1 MGPGQPLF
9 GLDASTRRFE
19 EPFGLHEGKKTMVA
33 GDVRVGTRQSFF
45 DWRIHDKLVSSGSSG
60 VVVLRGD
67 WTTRGGLGVAE
78 RRLVLHSFRRK
89 PPVYKQTLCQKEG
102 KLSVPLGSH
111 FSFSSRFGA
120 RRQSVRSVGFW
131 SSASKFEGRSKRFER
146 HVVVRSGHQALFSLV
161 HPVELSLA
169 RTLPSPHR
177 PPPPPPISSFSSAV
191 PRCTGRPRPHSSALA
206 SRSFRGLGFPSRA
219 VASYWSPPRGGGKEQ
234 DFPTPIPS
242 RLRRLPSLRT
252 SYTRFCTR

>member
-1 MGPGQPLF
+1 
-9 GLDASTRRFE
+9 
-19 EPFGLHEGKKTMVA
+19 MVA
-33 GDVRVGTRQSFF
+33 GNVRVGTWQCFL
-45 DWRIHDKLVSSGSSG
+45 DWRIHGKLVSSGSSG

-67 WTTRGGLGVAE
+67 WTTRGGFGVAE

-102 KLSVPLGSH
+102 KLSVPFRSH
-111 FSFSSRFGA
+111 FLLLSHFGA
-120 RRQSVRSVGFW
+120 RRQSVRSVEFW
-131 SSASKFEGRSKRFER
+131 SSASKFEGRLKRFER
-146 HVVVRSGHQALFSLV
+146 HVVVRSGYQALFSLV
-161 HPVELSLA
+161 HPVELNLA

-219 VASYWSPPRGGGKEQ
+219 VASPVQTPSQWHATAQSTQHSKECNHMVTLRYPTSHREDLGPLQPIHAQDCNLPTRPRL
-234 DFPTPIPS
+234 S
-242 RLRRLPSLRT
+242 R
-252 SYTRFCTR
+252 

>member
-1 MGPGQPLF
+1 MFFEVIGRRVVGSVWLSDGWYCIVFGESHLYINKPSAKRRASSQYRSDLIFLF
-9 GLDASTRRFE
+9 F
-19 EPFGLHEGKKTMVA
+19 
-33 GDVRVGTRQSFF
+33 
-45 DWRIHDKLVSSGSSG
+45 
-60 VVVLRGD
+60 
-67 WTTRGGLGVAE
+67 
-78 RRLVLHSFRRK
+78 
-89 PPVYKQTLCQKEG
+89 
-102 KLSVPLGSH
+102 
-111 FSFSSRFGA
+111 SRFGA
-120 RRQSVRSVGFW
+120 RHQSVRSVEFW

-146 HVVVRSGHQALFSLV
+146 HVVVRSGYQALFSLV
-161 HPVELSLA
+161 HPVELNLA

-242 RLRRLPSLRT
+242 
-252 SYTRFCTR
+252 